1 MRVVELDSVRIR
13 NQRYRPWGAVVALAL
28 MACPMFLLALGLV
41 YPPLNTHTTIRVV
54 LAIFAAGAVYCGY
67 LWLVVWDL
75 QRGPRPS
82 RWTTFRAV
90 WRWVVFRI
98 RDQDLGPAPGQTV
111 ALAAFDWLLP
121 TRHWVHHLKLAD
133 GIEVVGTEVR
143 FAPLAVR
150 LVRFGPDPAED
161 YVEPDH
167 PARFCLAAVEL
178 DTGRQLRLIVDETD
192 AELLRRW
199 AVATGIAVADS
210 DGYQPRPVE
219 PANAPGALVE

>member
-1 MRVVELDSVRIR
+1 MRVVEFDAVRIR
-13 NQRYRPWGAVVALAL
+13 NQRYRHWVAVVGLAL
-28 MACPMFLLALGLV
+28 MACPMLLLALPLV
-41 YPPLNTHTTIRVV
+41 YRPLNTQTTARLVIAGFLV
-54 LAIFAAGAVYCGY
+54 AALYCGY

-82 RWTTFRAV
+82 RWTTFRVV
-90 WRWVVFRI
+90 WRRVVFRI

-121 TRHWVHHLKLAD
+121 TRHWVDRLKLAD

-143 FAPLAVR
+143 FAPAAVR
-150 LVRFGPDPAED
+150 RVWFAPDPAED
-161 YVEPDH
+161 YVEPDR
-167 PARFCLAAVEL
+167 PVRFCLAAVEL

-199 AVATGIAVADS
+199 AVAKGIAVADS
-210 DGYQPRPVE
+210 DGYQPRPPE
-219 PANAPGALVE
+219 PANAA